1 MMSLRAAAEAMNG
14 ELRADDGT
22 VGGVST
28 DTRSLIPRDLFFA
41 LKGERFDAVRFLDQA
56 FARGAAAAVV
66 ERSAIS
72 TNAHTQPLIVV
83 DDARVALG
91 RLAASWRLRF
101 ALPLIALTGSNGKTT
116 VKEMIAA
123 VLRRA
128 CAGQDQ
134 VLATK
139 GNLNNDIGVPLTLLG
154 LRAPHRYAVIEMGM
168 NHAGEIRYLTRLAR
182 PDVAL
187 VNNAGSAHIGLLGSV
202 EAIAAAKG
210 EIYEGLDASGIA
222 IVNADEAFAPLWR
235 GLNLSRRVVE
245 FGLDAP
251 AAVTGRY
258 RGHALHSEIVLQTPN
273 GEAAFEL
280 QAPGV
285 HNVRNALAAAAVA
298 VALDVPADTIARGL
312 ANFCG
317 IEGRMQR
324 RQGINGAALIDDTY
338 NANPDS
344 MRAAI
349 AVLAQVP
356 GKRVLVLGDMAEL
369 GELASEMHAQIGQAA
384 RNSGIERLLTLGE
397 LAQNVCLAFGRGAQ
411 HFSRIEDLL
420 AALEPELDA
429 DTTVLVKGSRSMRME
444 RVVQAFE
451 VARP

>member
-14 ELRADDGT
+14 ELRAADGA
-22 VGGVST
+22 VGGIST
-28 DTRSLIPRDLFFA
+28 DTRTLTSRDLFFA
-41 LKGERFDAVRFLDQA
+41 LKGERFDAARFLDQA

-66 ERSAIS
+66 ERGSVP
-72 TNAHTQPLIVV
+72 TNVHTQPLIVV
-83 DDARVALG
+83 DDARAALG
-91 RLAASWRLRF
+91 RLAANWRLRF
-101 ALPLIALTGSNGKTT
+101 TLPLVGLTGSNGKTT

-123 VLRRA
+123 VLRHV
-128 CAGQDQ
+128 CDEPEQ
-134 VLATK
+134 VLATP

-154 LRAPHRYAVIEMGM
+154 LRALHRYAVIEMGM

-182 PDVAL
+182 PSVAL
-187 VNNAGSAHIGLLGSV
+187 INNAGSAHIGLLGSV
-202 EAIAAAKG
+202 AEIAAAKG
-210 EIYEGLDASGIA
+210 EIYEGLEASGIA
-222 IVNADEAFAPLWR
+222 VVNADEAFAPLWR
-235 GLNLSRRVVE
+235 GLNPRRRIIE

-251 AAVTGRY
+251 AEVTGRY
-258 RGHALHSEIVLQTPN
+258 RGHALHSEIVLRTPS
-273 GEAAFEL
+273 GAAAFEL

-298 VALDVPADTIARGL
+298 VALEVPADTIARGL
-312 ANFCG
+312 ASFG
-317 IEGRMQR
+317 GFEGRMQR
-324 RQGINGAALIDDTY
+324 RQAINGAVLIDDTY

-369 GELASEMHAQIGQAA
+369 GNLAPELHAQVGQAA
-384 RNSGIERLLTLGE
+384 RDSGIERLLTLGE
-397 LAQNVCLAFGRGAQ
+397 FAQYTCAAFGRGGQ

-420 AALEPELDA
+420 AALELELDA
-429 DTTVLVKGSRSMRME
+429 DTTMLVKGSRSMRME